1 MLFKVMEFVA
11 LSILLLI
18 INYGFFYTIDMILYI
33 IKEIKEG
40 EEDVKEDLDEQKK
53 DVNNICG
60 RKY

>member
-1 MLFKVMEFVA
+1 MIFKVMEFMA

-40 EEDVKEDLDEQKK
+40 EEDE
-53 DVNNICG
+53 
-60 RKY
+60 R